1 MKDNLNRYYDSDT
14 LGYGWDYCTKCNK
27 IIEGYDVF
35 HFNPQR
41 EIEADNMFCS
51 IDCLEKQLTDD
62 GVLPVAT
69 SIVDNNIKLAE
80 KKEK

>member
-1 MKDNLNRYYDSDT
+1 
-14 LGYGWDYCTKCNK
+14 
-27 IIEGYDVF
+27 
-35 HFNPQR
+35 
-41 EIEADNMFCS
+41 MFCS

-80 KKEK
+80 KKDK